1 MFRFLL
7 VALAMLMLMGA
18 GNTQAQS
25 YPDRVIK
32 VICAFA
38 PGSGADILVRYYA
51 HKLGEISKASVIV
64 ENRTGAQGNIGTEF
78 VARAKPDGY
87 TILITAN
94 TALTGAPHFFK
105 NLSFDPLKDLEPVG
119 SLARLGFVLSVN
131 AEKPYKNVAELTA
144 ALKAK
149 EKHGF
154 YGTTVNTGIAA
165 GEIYKVTAGL
175 QTERIPYKNVT
186 DALNGLSQN
195 EVDFIVYDSTWTL
208 GQVNSGKITPLA
220 VTTSQR
226 LAAFPDVPTFKEAG
240 AGDVDITPWWGAVVP
255 AGTPE
260 PIKAKLSEWFST
272 IAAADDTRAFLAK
285 FATEPYVNSASV
297 MKDMLVSETR
307 QWGELARIANIKPQ

>member
-94 TALTGAPHFFK
+94 TA
-105 NLSFDPLKDLEPVG
+105 
-119 SLARLGFVLSVN
+119 
-131 AEKPYKNVAELTA
+131 
-144 ALKAK
+144 
-149 EKHGF
+149 
-154 YGTTVNTGIAA
+154 
-165 GEIYKVTAGL
+165 
-175 QTERIPYKNVT
+175 
-186 DALNGLSQN
+186 
-195 EVDFIVYDSTWTL
+195 
-208 GQVNSGKITPLA
+208 
-220 VTTSQR
+220 
-226 LAAFPDVPTFKEAG
+226 
-240 AGDVDITPWWGAVVP
+240 
-255 AGTPE
+255 
-260 PIKAKLSEWFST
+260 
-272 IAAADDTRAFLAK
+272 
-285 FATEPYVNSASV
+285 
-297 MKDMLVSETR
+297 
-307 QWGELARIANIKPQ
+307 